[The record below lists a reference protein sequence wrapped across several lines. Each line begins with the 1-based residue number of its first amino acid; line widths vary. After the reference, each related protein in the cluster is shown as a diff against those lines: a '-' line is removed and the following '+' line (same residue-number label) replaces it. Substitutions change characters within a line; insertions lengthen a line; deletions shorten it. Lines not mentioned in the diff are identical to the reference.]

1 MVENGDC
8 GCEQC
13 IPVPTPEPAHP
24 RDTPDES
31 ALSERECAP
40 LEDYE
45 LVREENARLKEL
57 LGGGPAVIVGVEN
70 LPALVRHLG
79 GEPLDLRIGTW
90 QFPER
95 AVAYVLEAA
104 LEVAKNPVNGLCAD
118 SAPTCG
124 EG

>member
-1 MVENGDC
+1 MKDSE
-8 GCEQC
+8 
-13 IPVPTPEPAHP
+13 IPPVGAWPEGMYPAPQPAHP
-24 RDTPDES
+24 RDTPGS
-31 ALSERECAP
+31 SIGL
-40 LEDYE
+40 
-45 LVREENARLKEL
+45 ENAERRIAALEKENVRLKEL
-57 LGGGPAVIVGVEN
+57 LGGGPAVIVGVKS
-70 LPALVRHLG
+70 LPALVEHLG

-104 LEVAKNPVNGLCAD
+104 LEVAKNPANGLCAD